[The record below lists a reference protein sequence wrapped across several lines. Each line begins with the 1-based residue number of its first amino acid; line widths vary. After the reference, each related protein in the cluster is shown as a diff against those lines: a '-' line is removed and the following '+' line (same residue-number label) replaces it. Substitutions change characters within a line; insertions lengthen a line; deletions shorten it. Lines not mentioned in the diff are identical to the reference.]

1 MNTQATESIW
11 LNDTDVC
18 RIEHLAE
25 LSGLSIEEIED
36 LVESGVIETAG
47 DSTQAAPTDDR
58 NQQRRFQLQYVVTV
72 KTARR
77 LRDDFQLDRHG
88 VALALALL
96 RRISELEAEVHAIEA
111 TSGHS
116 A

>member
-36 LVESGVIETAG
+36 LVESGVIETAD

-58 NQQRRFQLQYVVTV
+58 KQQRRFQLQYVVTV

-96 RRISELEAEVHAIEA
+96 RRIGELEAEVHAIEA
-111 TSGHS
+111 KSGHS